1 LKHLQSEHEE
11 DNMTSQ
17 HEVVPLGISG
27 LVTAARK
34 SIGITGT
41 VDRAR
46 QPFLFT
52 DEERLDWLAGRL
64 DRRLDSPLIAPGS
77 GAIARRILQRFPTD
91 PRLHFAKKLLL
102 TVRDGEMH
110 STLAV
115 SGEDKPVA
123 ASFVCWRGSFRDL
136 IATRYGR
143 YLPGFFNWIGRLN
156 SAGVR
161 TTAFLQIDAFIAE
174 AVDPAEPLR
183 PLEDCV
189 TLDVEYTYL
198 PGYFFGPEQ
207 TDNTVPKAIVINL
220 DLLSD
225 EQKRDLAALI
235 DR

>member
-1 LKHLQSEHEE
+1 MLSDLEE
-11 DNMTSQ
+11 AMTS
-17 HEVVPLGISG
+17 HDEVVPLGVSG
-27 LVTAARK
+27 AVTVARK
-34 SIGITGT
+34 SIG
-41 VDRAR
+41 VVRAADSVRR
-46 QPFLFT
+46 QFLFT
-52 DEERLDWLAGRL
+52 DEERLDWLARRL
-64 DRRLDSPLIAPGS
+64 DRQLDSPLIAPGS
-77 GAIARRILQRFPTD
+77 AAIARRILQRFPTD
-91 PRLHFAKKLLL
+91 PRPHFAEKLLL

-143 YLPGFFNWIGRLN
+143 YLPGFFNWVGRLN

-161 TTAFLQIDAFIAE
+161 VTAFLQIDAFIAE
-174 AVDPAEPLR
+174 AVDPAKPLR

-207 TDNTVPKAIVINL
+207 TDDTVPKAIVMNS